1 MSRNINLNNKTSSF
15 HELEI
20 TKWNLEKA
28 LEVRKILTFYA
39 YFIVITQSFQRW
51 EFYSERVFEH
61 VYAKKQ
67 EELRG
72 GLLNWQLCLFCS
84 PLNQRIV
91 HIDHKSSKSQL
102 KNSNILKILF
112 QVQIPRSFP
121 NKQKVKGYLLKFI
134 ELSQLTSEDGESQKQ
149 SVPFYW

>member
-1 MSRNINLNNKTSSF
+1 MISLIIHYVIVPRKVNLNNKTSSF

-39 YFIVITQSFQRW
+39 YFIVLTQSFQRW

-84 PLNQRIV
+84 PLNQHIA
-91 HIDHKSSKSQL
+91 HIDHKSNKSKL
-102 KNSNILKILF
+102 KNSN
-112 QVQIPRSFP
+112 SFS
-121 NKQKVKGYLLKFI
+121 N
-134 ELSQLTSEDGESQKQ
+134 S
-149 SVPFYW
+149 PFYYKSAKSKQPTLEILWTFSVYIW

>member
-1 MSRNINLNNKTSSF
+1 MWYSIIYTQYLISHPLLAWNVSRNINLNNKTSSF

-39 YFIVITQSFQRW
+39 YFIVLTQSFQRW

-91 HIDHKSSKSQL
+91 HTDHKVKMCLL
-102 KNSNILKILF
+102 KNSHTLEPHFSVMIFGIIDKTKKLF
-112 QVQIPRSFP
+112 FFHNP
-121 NKQKVKGYLLKFI
+121 L
-134 ELSQLTSEDGESQKQ
+134 
-149 SVPFYW
+149 

>member
-1 MSRNINLNNKTSSF
+1 MHKNWPISTIIHYAIVPRKINLNNKTSSF

-39 YFIVITQSFQRW
+39 YFIVLTQSFQRW

-72 GLLNWQLCLFCS
+72 GLLNWQLCLFCL
-84 PLNQRIV
+84 PLNRRIS
-91 HIDHKSSKSQL
+91 HTDHKVKMSLL
-102 KNSNILKILF
+102 KNSNTLGPEICVKYFL
-112 QVQIPRSFP
+112 SFP
-121 NKQKVKGYLLKFI
+121 HKN
-134 ELSQLTSEDGESQKQ
+134 LSLEKNETN
-149 SVPFYW
+149 